1 MTFNKKKIIFICK
14 NNSGRSQMAESIFKQ
29 AYGEY
34 YEVYSAGSDPKEI
47 NPLTIKVLEEIGI
60 DTSLNRSKSLKEFQE
75 YEFDYVVSLCGD
87 EEGSCP
93 TFLKGKKHIYHGFND
108 PKSFGGDKKAKLKL
122 FRAIRDEINDWIRNS
137 LVDEIK

>member
-29 AYGEY
+29 AYGGY
-34 YEVYSAGSDPKEI
+34 YEVYSAGSDPRGI
-47 NPLTIKVLEEIGI
+47 NPLTIQVLEEIGI
-60 DTSLNRSKSLKEFQE
+60 DTSSNRSKNINEFLE

-87 EEGSCP
+87 EEDSC
-93 TFLKGKKHIYHGFND
+93 TVLKGKKHIHCGFND
-108 PKSFGGDKKAKLKL
+108 PKSFNGNKKDNLKL

-137 LVDEIK
+137 LIDEIK